1 MPPSEYKSSGVKIFK
16 TRSDDRIPV
25 VVVVVVVVVAAVRFY
40 RATCLYNTD
49 Y

>member
-25 VVVVVVVVVAAVRFY
+25 VVVVVVVVAAVRFY